1 MRAQYRL
8 ILIFFLLWIKSNSS
22 LIQIRYF
29 RTKYELST
37 LFNIETTFILF
48 LDIFIAIKSQN
59 TNVYS
64 LFLHFRRQDIYIRLK
79 EWELFSIWWYLNIAL
94 KEPPKLIS
102 REKQDNYFVSLGK
115 RKIIRGKGKEEARE
129 RRGRE
134 IN

>member
-1 MRAQYRL
+1 M
-8 ILIFFLLWIKSNSS
+8 
-22 LIQIRYF
+22 
-29 RTKYELST
+29 
-37 LFNIETTFILF
+37 
-48 LDIFIAIKSQN
+48 
-59 TNVYS
+59 
-64 LFLHFRRQDIYIRLK
+64 
-79 EWELFSIWWYLNIAL
+79 NIAL